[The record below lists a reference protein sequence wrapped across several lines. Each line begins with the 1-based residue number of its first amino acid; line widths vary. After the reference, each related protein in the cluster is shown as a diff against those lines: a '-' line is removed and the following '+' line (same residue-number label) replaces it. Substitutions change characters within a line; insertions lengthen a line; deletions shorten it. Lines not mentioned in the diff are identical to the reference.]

1 MRYLNRLS
9 LLSIL
14 FVVVLAAPA
23 QDPAQPKAPGFF
35 RRPPLPEGTTV
46 QKDLAYGP
54 HERNNLD
61 LYIPK
66 SDKPLPLVVWVH
78 GGGWERGSKNNTGPS
93 MDLLKEGYAVASV
106 NYRLSQ
112 HAVFP
117 AQIEDCK
124 SAVRWL
130 RANASKYNLDP
141 DHVGAWGMS
150 AGGHLVAL
158 LGTTDDAAFTTSED
172 NKKVSS
178 RVQAVCDWF
187 GPADFLHWGMVTASD
202 PLAQN
207 PSALSRLLG
216 GLVPSKLDLA
226 RQASPVSYA
235 GKSSAPFL
243 IFHGDHDPLVPLQ
256 QSEELNDVLKRAGV
270 ESSLHVVKGGSHGG
284 PAFMAPE
291 IKQAEFEFFG
301 KHLKSK
307 TAN

>member
-1 MRYLNRLS
+1 V
-9 LLSIL
+9 LLIAV
-14 FVVVLAAPA
+14 FAAPA
-23 QDPAQPKAPGFF
+23 QDAAKEPPKATTPGFF

-46 QKDLAYGP
+46 HRDLAYGP
-54 HERNNLD
+54 HERNTLD
-61 LYIPK
+61 LYLPK
-66 SDKPLPLVVWVH
+66 SDKPLPLVVWIH

-124 SAVRWL
+124 GAIRWL
-130 RANASKYNLDP
+130 RKNAGKYNFDP

-158 LGTTDDAAFTTSED
+158 LGTTDDTNFAPSDD
-172 NKKVSS
+172 NKNISS
-178 RVQAVCDWF
+178 KVQAVCDWF
-187 GPADFLHWGMVTASD
+187 GPADFLHWGTVTASD

-216 GLVPSKLDLA
+216 GLIPDKMDLA
-226 RQASPVSYA
+226 KQASPVTYV
-235 GKSSAPFL
+235 GKSNAPFL
-243 IFHGDHDPLVPLQ
+243 IYHGDHDFLVPLQ
-256 QSEELNDVLKRAGV
+256 QSEELNDLLKKAGV
-270 ESSLHVVKGGSHGG
+270 ESTLHVVKNGSHGG

-301 KHLKSK
+301 KYLKSMATK
-307 TAN
+307 